1 KLAARMFDTSR
12 GEREADSPYR
22 VFSYWV
28 ALGRSEARLAALTEA
43 FDAKTPSKWGTWR
56 ALKPRPGFRVWTDD
70 YSNIVTLM
78 Q

>member
-1 KLAARMFDTSR
+1 MFDTGH
-12 GEREADSPYR
+12 GEREAESPYR
-22 VFSYWV
+22 VKSYWV
-28 ALGRSEARLAALTEA
+28 ALGRNQARLHALTEA
-43 FDAKTPSKWGTWR
+43 FDKSAPSKWGVWR